1 MRAVERSMFEQGLL
15 PCSSRRAQEP
25 GQQPQDLQGAAASA
39 PASRIGFRSSSSSS
53 STGTPNAVDSKVVSL
68 GSFSKIMAPGLRLGW
83 IDAAPALLQKLRRDG
98 VLGSGGSI
106 APLASGIAHSCLELG
121 LLQQHMHGTVR
132 PALQRNCAALSEA
145 LRQHLPASCH
155 FLQPE
160 GGYFVWLQLPDEV
173 RLWPVAYAVF

>member
-1 MRAVERSMFEQGLL
+1 MFEQGLL
-15 PCSSRRAQEP
+15 PCSSSSSTAREP
-25 GQQPQDLQGAAASA
+25 QGQQPQGLQGAAPA
-39 PASRIGFRSSSSSS
+39 PAGPIGLQSSSSSHS
-53 STGTPNAVDSKVVSL
+53 PSTASADYSKVVSL

-145 LRQHLPASCH
+145 LRQHLPAGCH

-160 GGYFVWLQLPDEV
+160 GGYFIWLQLPDEV
-173 RLWPVAYAVF
+173 SLVSCGPWHVI